1 MKARCLH
8 VTVVVGAPLQVEY
21 LHITVSFRGP
31 INEVQKKS
39 NNTFQELLETP
50 LKADYLQIAVAVGA
64 LLKVK

>member
-1 MKARCLH
+1 
-8 VTVVVGAPLQVEY
+8 VVGAPLQVEY

-31 INEVQKKS
+31 INEVQKQS
-39 NNTFQELLETP
+39 NNTFQGLLETP